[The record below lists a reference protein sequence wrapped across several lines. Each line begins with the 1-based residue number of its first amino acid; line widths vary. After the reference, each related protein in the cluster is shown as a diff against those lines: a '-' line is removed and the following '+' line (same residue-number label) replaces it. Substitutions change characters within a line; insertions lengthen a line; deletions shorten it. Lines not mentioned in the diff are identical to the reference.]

1 MLSKILQILPNIK
14 FTSKLNKYWAAPPTI
29 HRGLEWPQCLN
40 CLFFVCLIVCL
51 SANWPA
57 PPTIHRGLEWPQ
69 FLNCFFYSPHPP
81 SKEENVGSG
90 VEKEEDEEKPVTSS
104 SSLLWA
110 NFLIYILL
118 ILLFF
123 LHLSY
128 CLLCY

>member
-40 CLFFVCLIVCL
+40 CLFFVCLIVCSL
-51 SANWPA
+51 SAN
-57 PPTIHRGLEWPQ
+57 I
-69 FLNCFFYSPHPP
+69 
-81 SKEENVGSG
+81 
-90 VEKEEDEEKPVTSS
+90 
-104 SSLLWA
+104 
-110 NFLIYILL
+110 LISLL
-118 ILLFF
+118 ILLFS